1 MKARAFKY
9 ERVWTI
15 AQALAAYG
23 AAEGDAV
30 FIAGGQSLIP
40 SLALRLQ
47 APGVLVDI
55 AHIDALRGV
64 SVEGDALRIG
74 ALTRHAEML
83 ENPLIAR
90 HAPLLALAAPFVAHP
105 AIRNR
110 GTIGG
115 SVALADPAA
124 EFPTVLLALRAR
136 FEIVGAD
143 GARMVEADDF
153 FRDLFETALEPG
165 ELLAAVH
172 VPCAR
177 ETDRCAFDE
186 LARRRGDYGLVGC
199 AARVGLDSA
208 GRVTDAGIAFLSVGP
223 KPTRAASAEQA
234 LIGGALDEA
243 AIRRAQAALDSDINP
258 PEDEQTPATMRRRLA
273 RVMLGRALQR
283 LGGAA

>member
-1 MKARAFKY
+1 MKARAFRY
-9 ERVWTI
+9 ERVSTI
-15 AQALAAYG
+15 EQALAAY
-23 AAEGDAV
+23 AAADGDAA
-30 FIAGGQSLIP
+30 FIAGGQSLLP

-47 APGVLVDI
+47 APGVLIDI

-64 SVEGDALRIG
+64 SVEGDGLRIG

-83 ENPLIAR
+83 ENPLIAS

-136 FEIVGAD
+136 FEIVGVD

-165 ELLAAVH
+165 ELLAAIH
-172 VPCAR
+172 VPRAR
-177 ETDRCAFDE
+177 KTDRCAFDE

-199 AARVGLDSA
+199 AARVGFDSA

-223 KPTRAASAEQA
+223 KPTRASSVEKA
-234 LIGGALDEA
+234 LIGSALDEA